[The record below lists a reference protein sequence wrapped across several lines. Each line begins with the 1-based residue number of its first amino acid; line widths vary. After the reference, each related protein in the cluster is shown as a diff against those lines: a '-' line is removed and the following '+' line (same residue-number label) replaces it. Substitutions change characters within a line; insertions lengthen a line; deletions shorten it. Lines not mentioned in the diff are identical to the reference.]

1 MSLLDKI
8 LGPPLKSSEAAKE
21 ELSVITGVP
30 VLGLDALSSTAYGPE
45 AALTILAAAGAA
57 GLHYLPIITIIILLL
72 LAMLYV
78 SYRQTIAAY
87 PNGGGAYIV
96 ARENLGTSAGLL
108 AAAALL
114 LDYTLNVAVGISA
127 GIGAVVSA
135 IPALHRFT
143 LALCL
148 LVLLI
153 LTIINLRG
161 VREAGLAFGLPTF
174 AFVACLGA
182 TVILGL
188 VRVWLSGAQPQPAI
202 PPAALPAATQ
212 AMSAWILLRTFANGC
227 TAMTGVEAVSN
238 GVPLFRKPK
247 VGNAHRT
254 LTVIVVILA
263 LLLLGVAYLSRAYQI
278 GAMDQ
283 RQPGYQ
289 TILSQLVAAVAGRGI
304 FYYAAIASILFIL
317 TFSANTSFAGFP
329 RVCRQLA
336 EDSFL
341 PHAFAER
348 GRRLVFSIGI
358 SVLAILSAAILIAF
372 DGITEKLIPLFAVG
386 AFSAFTFSQAGM
398 VFHWRQKRGRVAR
411 TSLVI
416 NGIGAV
422 ATGIALIIIIVA
434 KFIDGAW
441 VTLIIVPGLMI
452 LFQRIRRHYRWI
464 AREIERPIELQ
475 ARQLKPPIVII
486 PINGWNRVSERA
498 LRFGL
503 LLSDD
508 VTAVHVSTGEEKHQ
522 RLRDLWDEKVLK
534 PAREAKSCEPR
545 LEIIKSPYRQ
555 VYDPILD
562 FVSKVKEE
570 NGDRLIAVIIPE
582 LVEPHWYESLLHNQ
596 HGAGLKALLYLQG
609 DERTVVINTPWYL
622 KAESE

>member
-247 VGNAHRT
+247 VENAHRT

-358 SVLAILSAAILIAF
+358 CVLAILSAAILIAF

>member
-1 MSLLDKI
+1 
-8 LGPPLKSSEAAKE
+8 
-21 ELSVITGVP
+21 
-30 VLGLDALSSTAYGPE
+30 
-45 AALTILAAAGAA
+45 
-57 GLHYLPIITIIILLL
+57 
-72 LAMLYV
+72 MLYV

-212 AMSAWILLRTFANGC
+212 AVSAWILLRTFANGC

-247 VGNAHRT
+247 VENAHRT

-358 SVLAILSAAILIAF
+358 CVLAILSAAILIAF

>member
-21 ELSVITGVP
+21 ELGVITGVP

-57 GLHYLPIITIIILLL
+57 GLHYLPIITIISLVL
-72 LAMLYV
+72 LAIPYV
-78 SYRQTIAAY
+78 SYRQAIAAY

-96 ARENLGTSAGLL
+96 AKENLGTSAGLL

-114 LDYTLNVAVGISA
+114 LDYTVNVAVGISA
-127 GIGAVVSA
+127 GIAAVVSA

-188 VRVWLSGAQPQPAI
+188 VRVWLSGAQPQAVV
-202 PPAALPAATQ
+202 PPEALPAATQ

-247 VGNAHRT
+247 VEYAHRT

-263 LLLLGVAYLSRAYQI
+263 LLLLGVAYLNRAYQI

-283 RQPGYQ
+283 QQPGYQ
-289 TILSQLVAAVAGRGI
+289 TILSQLVAAVAGRGV
-304 FYYAAIASILFIL
+304 FYYVAIASILFIL

-329 RVCRQLA
+329 RVCRHLA

-441 VTLIIVPGLMI
+441 VTLIIVPVLMI

-464 AREIERPIELQ
+464 AREIERPVELK
-475 ARQLKPPIVII
+475 ASELKLPIVII
-486 PINGWNRVSERA
+486 PINGWNRISERA

-522 RLRDLWDEKVLK
+522 RLRDLWDEKVVQ

-570 NGDRLIAVIIPE
+570 NGDRLISVILP
-582 LVEPHWYESLLHNQ
+582 
-596 HGAGLKALLYLQG
+596 
-609 DERTVVINTPWYL
+609 
-622 KAESE
+622 

>member
-212 AMSAWILLRTFANGC
+212 AVSAWILLRTFANGC

-247 VGNAHRT
+247 VENAHRT

-358 SVLAILSAAILIAF
+358 CVLAILSAAILIAF

>member
-1 MSLLDKI
+1 MWLLDKI
-8 LGPPLKSSEAAKE
+8 LGPPLKSSEAAKQ
-21 ELSVITGVP
+21 ELGVITGVP

-57 GLHYLPIITIIILLL
+57 GLHYLPIITITILVL

-87 PNGGGAYIV
+87 PNGGGAYVV
-96 ARENLGTSAGLL
+96 AKENLSTNAGLL

-127 GIGAVVSA
+127 GIAAVVSA
-135 IPALHRFT
+135 IPVLQRFT
-143 LALCL
+143 LTLCL

-161 VREAGLAFGLPTF
+161 VRESGLAFGLPTF
-174 AFVACLGA
+174 AFVVCLGA
-182 TVILGL
+182 TVIIGFG
-188 VRVWLSGAQPQPAI
+188 RVWLSGGQPQPVV

-212 AMSAWILLRTFANGC
+212 AISTWILLRTFANGC

-247 VGNAHRT
+247 IENAHRT

-263 LLLLGVAYLSRAYQI
+263 LLLMGVAYLSRAYQI

-289 TILSQLVAAVAGRGI
+289 TILSQLVAAVAGRGF
-304 FYYAAIASILFIL
+304 FYYVAIASILFIL

-358 SVLAILSAAILIAF
+358 GVLAILSAAILIAF
-372 DGITEKLIPLFAVG
+372 GGITEKLIPLFAVG

-398 VFHWRQKRGRVAR
+398 VFHWRKKRGRGAR

-416 NGIGAV
+416 NGVGAV
-422 ATGIALIIIIVA
+422 ATGIALVIIIVA
-434 KFIDGAW
+434 KFIEGAW
-441 VTLIIVPGLMI
+441 ITIIIVPGLMI
-452 LFQRIRRHYRWI
+452 LFQRIRHHYRWI
-464 AREIERPIELQ
+464 AQEIERPVELK
-475 ARQLKPPIVII
+475 ARELKPPIVII

-498 LRFGL
+498 LRFAL
-503 LLSDD
+503 LLSDE
-508 VTAVHVSTGEEKHQ
+508 VTAVHVSTGQERHE
-522 RLRDLWDEKVLK
+522 RLREVWDEKVVK

-555 VYDPILD
+555 IYDPILD
-562 FVSKVKEE
+562 FVNKVKEE
-570 NGDRLIAVIIPE
+570 NGERLIAVIIPE

-596 HGAGLKALLYLQG
+596 RGAGLKALLYLQG

>member
-1 MSLLDKI
+1 M
-8 LGPPLKSSEAAKE
+8 
-21 ELSVITGVP
+21 ITGVP

-57 GLHYLPIITIIILLL
+57 GLHYLPILTIAILILLT
-72 LAMLYV
+72 MLYV

-96 ARENLGTSAGLL
+96 AKENLGTSAGLL

-127 GIGAVVSA
+127 GIAAIVSA
-135 IPALHRFT
+135 VPALHRFT
-143 LALCL
+143 LTLCL
-148 LVLLI
+148 SVLLT
-153 LTIINLRG
+153 LTIVNLRG
-161 VREAGLAFGLPTF
+161 VRESGLVFGLPTF
-174 AFVACLGA
+174 AFVTCVGA
-182 TVILGL
+182 TVVIGILR
-188 VRVWLSGAQPQPAI
+188 VRFSNSQLQPVV
-202 PPAALPAATQ
+202 PPAPLPAATQ
-212 AMSAWILLRTFANGC
+212 AISAWIVLRTFANGC

-247 VGNAHRT
+247 VENAHRT

-304 FYYAAIASILFIL
+304 FYYVAIASILFIL

-358 SVLAILSAAILIAF
+358 AVLAVLSAALLIAF
-372 DGITEKLIPLFAVG
+372 GGITEKLIPLFAVG
-386 AFSAFTFSQAGM
+386 AFGAFTFSQAGM
-398 VFHWRQKRGRVAR
+398 VFHWRKTRGRGAR
-411 TSLVI
+411 TSLAI
-416 NGIGAV
+416 NAIGAV
-422 ATGIALIIIIVA
+422 ATGVALIIIIVA

-441 VTLIIVPGLMI
+441 VTLIIVPGMMI
-452 LFQRIRRHYRWI
+452 LFQRIRHHYRWI
-464 AREIERPIELQ
+464 AREIERPVELK
-475 ARQLKPPIVII
+475 ARELKPPMVII
-486 PINGWNRVSERA
+486 PISGWNRVSERA

-503 LLSDD
+503 LLSDEI
-508 VTAVHVSTGEEKHQ
+508 TAVHVITGDEKSKH
-522 RLRDLWDEKVLK
+522 LRDLWDEKVVK
-534 PAREAKSCEPR
+534 PARRAKACEPR
-545 LEIIKSPYRQ
+545 LEIIKSPYRTI
-555 VYDPILD
+555 YDPVLE
-562 FVSKVKEE
+562 FVNKTKDE
-570 NGDRLIAVIIPE
+570 NPERLVAVIIPE

-596 HGAGLKALLYLQG
+596 RGAGLKALLYLQG

-622 KAESE
+622 KDESE

>member
-1 MSLLDKI
+1 
-8 LGPPLKSSEAAKE
+8 
-21 ELSVITGVP
+21 
-30 VLGLDALSSTAYGPE
+30 
-45 AALTILAAAGAA
+45 
-57 GLHYLPIITIIILLL
+57 
-72 LAMLYV
+72 
-78 SYRQTIAAY
+78 
-87 PNGGGAYIV
+87 
-96 ARENLGTSAGLL
+96 
-108 AAAALL
+108 
-114 LDYTLNVAVGISA
+114 
-127 GIGAVVSA
+127 
-135 IPALHRFT
+135 
-143 LALCL
+143 
-148 LVLLI
+148 
-153 LTIINLRG
+153 
-161 VREAGLAFGLPTF
+161 
-174 AFVACLGA
+174 
-182 TVILGL
+182 
-188 VRVWLSGAQPQPAI
+188 
-202 PPAALPAATQ
+202 
-212 AMSAWILLRTFANGC
+212 
-227 TAMTGVEAVSN
+227 
-238 GVPLFRKPK
+238 
-247 VGNAHRT
+247 
-254 LTVIVVILA
+254 
-263 LLLLGVAYLSRAYQI
+263 
-278 GAMDQ
+278 
-283 RQPGYQ
+283 
-289 TILSQLVAAVAGRGI
+289 
-304 FYYAAIASILFIL
+304 
-317 TFSANTSFAGFP
+317 
-329 RVCRQLA
+329 
-336 EDSFL
+336 
-341 PHAFAER
+341 
-348 GRRLVFSIGI
+348 
-358 SVLAILSAAILIAF
+358 
-372 DGITEKLIPLFAVG
+372 
-386 AFSAFTFSQAGM
+386 
-398 VFHWRQKRGRVAR
+398 
-411 TSLVI
+411 VI